1 MTRLTA
7 LSLCMAT
14 LLPLT
19 ACAPTDHGD
28 VEDGEFDMA
37 GGKADSITEGS
48 AQAGAIL
55 ALVNDPA
62 VDKDELDYDAG
73 LSSRAAGNIIAARPF
88 ATLAA
93 LDAVAYVGEATLN
106 QLLTYATAQGYVGN
120 APKID
125 VVFSPQ
131 PAGQTHAARIAAMI
145 RAATTSVD
153 VAMYSFSD
161 AEIATALTEA
171 VARGVKVRFL
181 FETARTDK
189 NISDLAARTASKSGK
204 LEKTNV
210 DVRWVNKILHHKFVI
225 VDGPR
230 DDAGK
235 AATAKIATGSANWS
249 FGGSSIYDENTLF
262 VEGYQEV
269 AQAYQREFDL
279 LWKGSGDFA
288 LAQPIERVYSTTAF
302 PTLTDDGGVRALFT
316 SANFTPPTGASTT
329 FRVDKSKTLVADE
342 WVKAINAATTSIQ
355 IAHGHARLR
364 PVALALIAK
373 KQANPNI
380 NIQVLLDQQ
389 EFISVT
395 TDNAQR
401 AELEDCLE
409 EAGADVTAQ
418 RECTENDFL
427 YGRMIGLAGIDVRYK
442 SYAYRW
448 DATYAVQMHN
458 KYMIVDGD
466 ELFTGSYNWS
476 MNAEHGTF
484 ENVLH
489 LTGAANAGV
498 IDKFEANFGQMWNL
512 NTSNGTLTSL
522 RSTISTAQTIPMLF
536 TPMALTWQQLNDLKT
551 LIRANCTQADST
563 DFRTNPAAHK
573 TCQRQ

>member
-1 MTRLTA
+1 MTTHRPARFALSSLLLTA
-7 LSLCMAT
+7 AAALAFAG
-14 LLPLT
+14 
-19 ACAPTDHGD
+19 ACADDAD
-28 VEDGEFDMA
+28 VEDGELDSA
-37 GGKADSITEGS
+37 AGKADSMAEGS
-48 AQAGAIL
+48 AEAL
-55 ALVNDPA
+55 AVLRLVNDPA
-62 VDKDELDYDAG
+62 VTKAELDDDGG
-73 LSSRAAGNIIAARPF
+73 LSARVAGNIVNARNGADRVAGTGDDNPF
-88 ATLAA
+88 DTLAE
-93 LDAVAYVGEATLN
+93 LDAIPYVGPRTLEM
-106 QLLTYATAQGYVGN
+106 LLEYARSKGLLDDGL
-120 APKID
+120 KID

-484 ENVLH
+484 ENVLVCS
-489 LTGAANAGV
+489 TCTASRRGRARPRGEPSPPTSASAA
-498 IDKFEANFGQMWNL
+498 
-512 NTSNGTLTSL
+512 
-522 RSTISTAQTIPMLF
+522 STSTA
-536 TPMALTWQQLNDLKT
+536 
-551 LIRANCTQADST
+551 ST
-563 DFRTNPAAHK
+563 CAGRRWRSCA
-573 TCQRQ
+573 